1 MKKLGYK
8 ALLSYMPFQKK
19 VNYKKDIKTIDTKY
33 YNGLRYI
40 DKGTDG
46 MTSVLNHS
54 KFTIKEDDHISNY
67 VWNNMDKVIFLDNS
81 FAVNLAWFLY
91 YDCNNK
97 VFDIRYSKSLPFLLA
112 NKDEMFDACIKE
124 SKFIPI
130 IIFGPNT
137 EFELISGRDNTNTE
151 SCIMAPYEVWL
162 YATDYSKLD
171 IFKDQ
176 NMVEKIRRQMLHN
189 SASYDD
195 TLIISFNISGGKETI
210 TIEDE
215 FDIDYLST
223 VLTYDSIYDTVEA
236 FKKNIVQYDLRFKE
250 LSNNRKDGSLD
261 IMYKP
266 RAKYI
271 KNIDDICKGFPLMIR
286 IIAKLAD
293 FRTNTMHL
301 AILAT
306 MDSYMTFNPDD
317 ECDWEV
323 TFEGDSEPYI
333 KFYKPNDVKVYMSE
347 HYLGIDGYEYPLDD
361 RILFDYLYYP
371 VERENIYET
380 RSNNKLFK
388 IDTNETLEEVKE
400 EEVMDK
406 RMTVACSMAN
416 ETDFNNEIMK
426 DFTDWVCKGG
436 DFLKDNLN
444 DVSSID
450 IVTVVSKIAAGGID
464 LNVQYLLDTIESE
477 ISLKPRSIDR
487 ESAYKEFMVWSL
499 ENRGVL
505 LFNNLS
511 LYFDDINADN
521 LNKLLMWS
529 IDIRINGAYNL
540 KEFNRLIECDE
551 FSKQGFKGLIYN
563 GNIVECSDCYT
574 SVVRGLNDSGT
585 EVPYYITVFRSGN
598 DVYFTFSTEEY
609 LGNPILDTTDY
620 KYKDCKYKLHISLLT
635 NNPIDTYTKV
645 VNTVFRL
652 LVTNINSNIL

>member
-19 VNYKKDIKTIDTKY
+19 INYKNYIKTCNTKY
-33 YNGLRYI
+33 YNGIRYI
-40 DKGTDG
+40 DRGTDG

-54 KFTIKEDDHISNY
+54 KFIIKEDDHISNY

-81 FAVNLAWFLY
+81 FALNLAWFLY

-176 NMVEKIRRQMLHN
+176 NMVERIRRQMLHN

-223 VLTYDSIYDTVEA
+223 VLTYDSIYDTVEE
-236 FKKNIVQYDLRFKE
+236 FKKNIVRYDLRFKE

-371 VERENIYET
+371 EERKEIYKT
-380 RSNNKLFK
+380 RSNSKSFNTN
-388 IDTNETLEEVKE
+388 TNETLKDSKE
-400 EEVMDK
+400 EETMDK
-406 RMTVACSMAN
+406 RMTVECSMN
-416 ETDFNNEIMK
+416 TESNFNNEIMK
-426 DFTDWVCKGG
+426 EFINWILYGG
-436 DFLKDNLN
+436 NFLKDNIK
-444 DVSSID
+444 DVSTDD
-450 IVTVVSKIAAGGID
+450 ILSEVDKIARIKEEHD
-464 LNVQYLLDTIESE
+464 LNVQFLLDMIEV
-477 ISLKPRSIDR
+477 SLSLEPGSIIR
-487 ESAYKEFMVWSL
+487 ELAYKEFMIWSL
-499 ENRGVL
+499 ENKGIL
-505 LFNNLS
+505 LFDNLS
-511 LYFDDINADN
+511 LYFDDINAN
-521 LNKLLMWS
+521 NINKLLTWS
-529 IDIRINGAYNL
+529 IDITKNGAYNL
-540 KEFNRLIECDE
+540 AEFNKLIKSEE
-551 FSKQGFKGLIYN
+551 FSKQRFKSLIYN
-563 GNIVECSDCYT
+563 DDIIECSDCYA
-574 SVVRGLNDSGT
+574 SIVRGLNDSGT
-585 EVPYYITVFRSGN
+585 EVPYFITIFRSGN
-598 DVYFTFSTEEY
+598 DVYFTFNTEEF
-609 LGNPILDTTDY
+609 LDGTILDATNY
-620 KYKDCKYKLHISLLT
+620 KYKLHINLLVS
-635 NNPIDTYTKV
+635 NPIDTYIKV
-645 VNTVFRL
+645 VNTVFKL